1 MKHTLNIFAYDSY
14 REFLRDLYLLKKKE
28 AKGFS
33 HRVFIRM
40 CGFSSPNFLKLVIE
54 GKRNLGKKAQ
64 EQIIQTLCNNRLEKE
79 YLCALINFEQA
90 DTIDEKNE
98 HLSTIARLR
107 HRKNVK
113 VIDIDQYEY
122 LSKWNNVAI
131 RELVALDDFQEDAE
145 WINSRLGTNL
155 SPSAIKNTIQKLVA
169 MNLLK
174 RDETGRLTQTDMNI
188 VCDPRIFSV
197 AVNNYHKEMLIKA
210 SEAIEKAKSANRD
223 ITALTVTVD
232 RATYERIVSEIK
244 RCREQIHHLASEAI
258 SKDVVYQVCFQ
269 AFNLSRPAWKQTK
282 EQVPRLPER
291 KGS

>member
-1 MKHTLNIFAYDSY
+1 MKHALNIFAYDSY

-28 AKGFS
+28 SKGFS
-33 HRVFIRM
+33 HRVFIRV
-40 CGFSSPNFLKLVIE
+40 CGFNSPNFLKLVIE

-64 EQIIQTLCNNRLEKE
+64 DKIIESLCNNRLEKE
-79 YLCALINFEQA
+79 YLGALINFEQA
-90 DTIDEKNE
+90 KTIDEKNE
-98 HLSTIARLR
+98 NLSTIARLR

-131 RELVALDDFQEDAE
+131 RELVALDDFNEDAE

-155 SPSAIKNTIQKLVA
+155 STSAIKNTIQKLIT

-174 RDETGRLTQTDMNI
+174 RDEAGRLTQTDMNI

-197 AVNNYHKEMLIKA
+197 AVNNYHKEMLVKA

-223 ITALTVTVD
+223 ITALTVATD
-232 RATYERIVSEIK
+232 RATFERIVAEIK
-244 RCREQIHHLASEAI
+244 KCREQIHHLASEAG
-258 SKDVVYQVCFQ
+258 SKDVVYQICFQ
-269 AFNLSRPAWKQTK
+269 AFNLSKPDWKQKKGASAT
-282 EQVPRLPER
+282 PR
-291 KGS
+291 